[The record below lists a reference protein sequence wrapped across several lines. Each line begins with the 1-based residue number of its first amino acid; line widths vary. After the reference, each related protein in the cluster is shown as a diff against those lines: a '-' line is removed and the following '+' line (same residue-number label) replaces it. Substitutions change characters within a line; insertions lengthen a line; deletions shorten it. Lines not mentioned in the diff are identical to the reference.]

1 MINADIK
8 AVNNPLVPKN
18 AFKNPPSL
26 AGSAAKNKKPQID
39 ASIVEIK
46 LIWLVLSSLRL
57 YESVSDLAVVPATS
71 NATSPIV

>member
-8 AVNNPLVPKN
+8 AVNNPLVP
-18 AFKNPPSL
+18 KNPPSL